1 MLKSPAH
8 LCVTPAVCFHTA
20 AVRVESQSGR
30 IISWLPA
37 RRLAIISPAE
47 LEQIYVMNYV
57 DSRPILG
64 TWFDVHASGR

>member
-1 MLKSPAH
+1 MTL
-8 LCVTPAVCFHTA
+8 AVRFHTA
-20 AVRVESQSGR
+20 AVRVESQSGC

-37 RRLAIISPAE
+37 RRLAIVSPGE
-47 LEQIYVMNYV
+47 LEQIYVMNNV